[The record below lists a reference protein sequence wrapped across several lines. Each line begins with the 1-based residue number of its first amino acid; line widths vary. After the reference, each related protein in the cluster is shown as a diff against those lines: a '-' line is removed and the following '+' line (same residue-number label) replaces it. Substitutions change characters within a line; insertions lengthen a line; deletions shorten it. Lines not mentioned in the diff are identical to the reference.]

1 MKTLANEGS
10 YLRLLI
16 GAVAAILLGT
26 AGIAAVMAWLP
37 TPTDRAAT
45 GFVHDNLDARP
56 GRLVDAQRQKPP
68 LPAQGDTRTRVKCA
82 ECGVVES
89 AREIGQLGEGTDPGA
104 AGGPTR
110 SGRNQTLGTSTKSY
124 EVIVRLRD
132 GSTRAFTAANSA
144 SWRAGERVMII
155 EGTRQPSD

>member
-1 MKTLANEGS
+1 M
-10 YLRLLI
+10 

-37 TPTDRAAT
+37 TPADRAAA
-45 GFVHDNLDARP
+45 GFVPDNLGARP
-56 GRLVDAQRQKPP
+56 GRLVDADRQKSP
-68 LPAQGDTRTRVKCA
+68 LAGQGDTRIRVKCA

-89 AREIGQLGEGTDPGA
+89 AREIGQLGEGTEPGA
-104 AGGPTR
+104 AGGPTK